1 LKETLKNSS
10 ALFRLSSQRKANQFM
25 KEGER
30 SMSRSIK
37 FILFMGLILSMAL
50 SACGSPAPTEA
61 PVISSPQGTEAPAV
75 TEAPVATEAPA
86 AVVALKVTGNV
97 ASEQAWTEDQVK
109 AMKTLDVE
117 STNSKGEKATYT
129 GVLISDLLA
138 AAGPN
143 ADANT
148 VVFVADDGFTAEIAL
163 ADVTGCADCIVS
175 FRDKGGFTTVLPGK
189 EGKLQ
194 VKGVVEIQV
203 AVKEVAAP
211 ANPTLILA
219 TTTSTQDSG
228 LLDVLVPMFQ
238 EKTGYTVQTVAVGTG
253 AALKMGE
260 EGNADVLLVH
270 APAPEKAL
278 MEAGWG
284 KDRFLVMHNDFII
297 VGPAGDPAG
306 LKGQTTTVDAFKS
319 IAASGAGFITRG
331 DDSGT
336 HKMEL
341 SLWGKTEVDP
351 SGQAWYT
358 DSGQGMGAT
367 LTIASEKQAYTLTDR
382 ATYLANKDNL
392 ELEILFEGDAALLN
406 VYHVIT
412 VSPEKWPKV
421 NYDGAVAF
429 SDFLTDSETQALIG
443 EFGVDTFGQPL
454 FFPDADKTD
463 ADLGLE

>member
-1 LKETLKNSS
+1 
-10 ALFRLSSQRKANQFM
+10 
-25 KEGER
+25 
-30 SMSRSIK
+30 MSRTIK
-37 FILFMGLILSMAL
+37 LIFLIGLVLSLAL
-50 SACGSPAPTEA
+50 SACGSAAPTA
-61 PVISSPQGTEAPAV
+61 APA
-75 TEAPVATEAPA
+75 TEAPVATAAPTEAPA
-86 AVVALKVTGNV
+86 AATALKVTGSV
-97 ASEQAWTEDQVK
+97 ASEQAWTEDEVK
-109 AMKTLDVE
+109 AMAAIDVE
-117 STNSKGEKATYT
+117 STNNDGQTATYT

-138 AAGPN
+138 AAQPN
-143 ADANT
+143 PDANL
-148 VVFVADDGFTAEIAL
+148 VVFVADDGFTSEIPLEEVSA
-163 ADVTGCADCIVS
+163 CADCIVS
-175 FRDKGGFTTVLPGK
+175 FRNQGGFSSVMPGK
-189 EGKLQ
+189 PGKLQ
-194 VKGVVEIQV
+194 VKGLVEIQV
-203 AVKEVAAP
+203 AVGAVAAP
-211 ANPTLILA
+211 EPPANPNIILA

-238 EKTGYTVQTVAVGTG
+238 EKTGYVVQTVAVGTG

-270 APAPEKAL
+270 APAAEKEL
-278 MEAGWG
+278 MAAGWG
-284 KDRFLVMHNDFII
+284 KERFLVMHNDFVI
-297 VGPAGDPAG
+297 VGPAQDPAG
-306 LKGQTTTVDAFKS
+306 IKGAATTVAAFQ
-319 IAASGAGFITRG
+319 AVADSGAEFITRG

-351 SGQAWYT
+351 AGQAWYT

-412 VSPEKWPKV
+412 VNPEKWPKV

-429 SDFLTDSETQALIG
+429 SEFLVAPETQAVIG
-443 EFGVDTFGQPL
+443 EFGKDKFGQPL